1 MRDLLGIFENARRRR
16 GEIQLSR
23 GRTLHLRQF
32 GKREFR
38 VAERVARAPACS
50 LDEPRGESLL
60 VVEKDLQNM
69 FGRELLVT
77 LADGERLSAL
87 NEAARPLG
95 IFFHIHDGYLPF
107 AKLLL
112 TGRHPRTDAG
122 KAGTHGGN
130 ARARRFGVAVRG
142 KPRRPLQPPFARNV
156 GEKCVRGRVLCP
168 RKDSRA
174 FSAEA
179 RW

>member
-1 MRDLLGIFENARRRR
+1 MRRDARPIENLGGVRAFLHGKREQQPLDRDIRVARLLRDLLGIFENARRRR

-50 LDEPRGESLL
+50 LDEPRGKSLL

-77 LADGERLSAL
+77 LADGERLGAL
-87 NEAARPLG
+87 NKAARSFG

-107 AKLLL
+107 AKPPLMPAAI
-112 TGRHPRTDAG
+112 RERT
-122 KAGTHGGN
+122 
-130 ARARRFGVAVRG
+130 
-142 KPRRPLQPPFARNV
+142 
-156 GEKCVRGRVLCP
+156 
-168 RKDSRA
+168 
-174 FSAEA
+174 
-179 RW
+179 

>member
-1 MRDLLGIFENARRRR
+1 
-16 GEIQLSR
+16 
-23 GRTLHLRQF
+23 LHLRQF

-38 VAERVARAPACS
+38 VPERVARAPACS

-77 LADGERLSAL
+77 LPDGQRLCAL

-112 TGRHPRTDAG
+112 TGRHPRTDVG
-122 KAGTHGGN
+122 KVGTT
-130 ARARRFGVAVRG
+130 AATRDSRFWRYD
-142 KPRRPLQPPFARNV
+142 PRQIPRPLAAD
-156 GEKCVRGRVLCP
+156 LC
-168 RKDSRA
+168 
-174 FSAEA
+174 
-179 RW
+179 